1 MNKEKT
7 KMSIDYEQLKL
18 FVKEAMFTGGGINEP
33 SAPEGIP
40 HRMPGSDTA
49 DREQDMGDP
58 KANKMYDIALA
69 AREATEELVEALDDP
84 FFDAPYEHAFK
95 ASANLRKVLNSII
108 ALGAHPMPDQHVV
121 APPKNQ
127 QKYSAGPPRTGWPQ
141 NLDPFMGGDTGLAE
155 GDTLDTS
162 TLGSGTLSRSAQAKA
177 KKDLGAQIGTGDALA
192 GVDGRERQMLKQVED
207 ALTMIADK
215 DNLLDYKVWFQT
227 FLKKIMAQMEDKLKN
242 AEDEDLNQ

>member
-1 MNKEKT
+1 
-7 KMSIDYEQLKL
+7 MSIDYDQLKL

-33 SAPEGIP
+33 SAPAGIP

-69 AREATEELVEALDDP
+69 AREATEDLVQALDDP

-95 ASANLRKVLNSII
+95 ASASLRKVLNSII

-121 APPKNQ
+121 AQPKNQ
-127 QKYSAGPPRTGWPQ
+127 QKYAAGPPRSGWPQ

-155 GDTLDTS
+155 VEGGMALGA
-162 TLGSGTLSRSAQAKA
+162 LGSGAISRSAQAKA
-177 KKDLGAQIGTGDALA
+177 KKDLSADIATGDALA
-192 GVDGRERQMLKQVED
+192 GIDGRERKMLQQVED
-207 ALTMIADK
+207 VLTTIADK
-215 DNLLDYKVWFQT
+215 DDLLDYKAWFQT
-227 FLKKIMAQMEDKLKN
+227 FLKKIVETMEAKLEASPDSQGQDN
-242 AEDEDLNQ
+242 D